1 MRALK
6 PGDPPFVGGYRLLG
20 RLGAGGMGVVY
31 LARSTGG
38 ALVALKVIRA
48 EYAADHD
55 FRARFRREAE
65 AASGLTGQWV
75 IPVTA
80 AEPTA
85 REPWLATAFVPGPS
99 LAEAV
104 TLYGPLPERTVR
116 TLGARL
122 AEALTEV
129 HAAGLVHRDVKPGN
143 ILLALD
149 GPRLIDFGIARSTG
163 ATALTASDVVIG
175 SPGYLSPE
183 QARGQGRDIGPPS
196 DVFSL
201 GCVLAYAATGR
212 RPFGTGTAAAVIF
225 RTVHEEPD
233 LDAVPWTL
241 VPLLTDCLAKD
252 PAARPAAE
260 AVRRA
265 LAGEDDRERERGRE
279 GERENGPGLGLA
291 GERVDGEGAGEAD
304 EREGGRTGRRE
315 AGRESE
321 RRAGQPDERGAG
333 REDDWLP
340 PSLPRLIAERS
351 SAVLALPDPSPGSGS
366 GSGSGQTTLV
376 EQPPEGPTISRRRL
390 LTLGS
395 AAAVVLTGGGLAAW
409 AASRPASGGNGA
421 TSSAP
426 LPRYVIGL
434 HADLSGPDKT
444 IGRAQERGARLAV
457 ADFNSRSR
465 EGRSF
470 DLALRVLDDAG
481 EAKRAADVA
490 GRFVADHDVYA
501 VIGPTGSASAGTSL
515 SRYEKALL
523 PIVTVSSG
531 DDLYSQTNTRAYFQ
545 LRPDENALSTPF
557 IHYLTHAEKSR
568 RTALMDDRAAGRTSW
583 QIVKDLA
590 TFPPSGGTTTTHVVP
605 ADSEDFDTVAA
616 AVLAAD
622 AEAVVFGG
630 TSPHRAA
637 RCARALEQAGF
648 KGTRMAPEPVLQP
661 AFLTEAGP
669 AAEGWVI
676 STTYVDPAE
685 LPAAARF
692 VAAYRKRFEV
702 RTVEH
707 FAVEAYDALLFVA
720 QGLRELGSV
729 EPERG
734 AMVRRLRQTTH
745 KGLAKT
751 IEFDPVTKQF
761 RWVNGLFLHRMRNGT
776 PDFLGRYDRVKKD

>member
-55 FRARFRREAE
+55 FRARFQREAE
-65 AASGLTGQWV
+65 AARGLTGQWV
-75 IPVTA
+75 TPVTA
-80 AEPTA
+80 AEPAA

-104 TLYGPLPERTVR
+104 TLHGPLPERTVR
-116 TLGARL
+116 ALGARL

-183 QARGQGRDIGPPS
+183 QARAQGGDVGPPS

-233 LDAVPWTL
+233 LDAVPWSL

-252 PAARPAAE
+252 PAARPTAGE
-260 AVRRA
+260 VRDAV
-265 LAGEDDRERERGRE
+265 AGEDEQ
-279 GERENGPGLGLA
+279 A
-291 GERVDGEGAGEAD
+291 GERASEPASEQAGERA
-304 EREGGRTGRRE
+304 GGR
-315 AGRESE
+315 AGARQ
-321 RRAGQPDERGAG
+321 G
-333 REDDWLP
+333 DWLP
-340 PSLPRLIAERS
+340 PSLPLLIAERS
-351 SAVLALPDPSPGSGS
+351 AAVLALPDPGPL
-366 GSGSGQTTLV
+366 TLV
-376 EQPPEGPTISRRRL
+376 QPTKAPTPSRRRV

-409 AASRPASGGNGA
+409 AASRPTAGDEGA

-434 HADLSGPDKT
+434 HADLSGTDKA

-465 EGRSF
+465 EGRTF
-470 DLALRVLDDAG
+470 DLALKVLDDGG
-481 EAKRAADVA
+481 EAKRAGKVAD
-490 GRFVADHDVYA
+490 RFVADPGVYA
-501 VIGPTGSASAGTSL
+501 VIGPTGGATTEAAVA
-515 SRYEKALL
+515 RYQKALL

-531 DDLYSQTNTRAYFQ
+531 VDPSSESTTRAYFQ

-557 IHYLTHAEKSR
+557 IHYLTHTAKSR
-568 RTALMDDRAAGRTSW
+568 RTAVMDDRAASRTSW
-583 QIVKDLA
+583 QIAKDLT
-590 TFPPSGGTTTTHVVP
+590 TFPPSDGTTTIHTVP
-605 ADSEDFDTVAA
+605 ADSEDFDTVVA
-616 AVLAAD
+616 AVLAGK
-622 AEAVVFGG
+622 AEAVAYAGS
-630 TSPHRAA
+630 SPHRAA
-637 RCARALEQAGF
+637 RCARALEEAGF
-648 KGTRMAPEPVLQP
+648 RGARMAPEPVLEA

-676 STTYVDPAE
+676 VTSYVDPAE

-692 VAAYRKRFEV
+692 VKAYEKRFGV
-702 RTVEH
+702 RTVER
-707 FAVEAYDALLFVA
+707 FALEGYDALLYIA

-751 IEFDPVTKQF
+751 IEFDQTTKQF
-761 RWVNGLFLHRMRNGT
+761 RWTNSLFLHRVEDGT
-776 PDFLGRYDRVKKD
+776 PRFLGRYDRIKKS